1 VEWLVAFI
9 SAIVILV
16 THNIIADALFVG
28 ALELALFASDRCGT
42 SVLITAVSAVILSI
56 TVVGDVDALLV
67 VAAKLGPVVA
77 RGINL
82 AAVFPLVR
90 AVAAVIVVITLPVFV
105 NAPAVVALELI
116 LIALFCGSGAARNG

>member
-1 VEWLVAFI
+1 VERLVAFI

-16 THNIIADALFVG
+16 THNIIADALFFG
-28 ALELALFASDRCGT
+28 ALEIALFASDRRST
-42 SVLITAVSAVILSI
+42 SELITAVSAVILSI

-77 RGINL
+77 CGINL

-90 AVAAVIVVITLPVFV
+90 AIAAVIVVITLPVFV
-105 NAPAVVALELI
+105 YAPAIVALELI
-116 LIALFCGSGAARNG
+116 LIALFCGSGAAGNG

>member
-28 ALELALFASDRCGT
+28 ALELALFASDRRST
-42 SVLITAVSAVILSI
+42 SELITAVSAVILSI
-56 TVVGDVDALLV
+56 TVVGDIDALLV

-77 RGINL
+77 CGINL

-90 AVAAVIVVITLPVFV
+90 AIAAVIVVITLPVFV
-105 NAPAVVALELI
+105 YAPAIVALELI
-116 LIALFCGSGAARNG
+116 LIALFCGSGAAGNG